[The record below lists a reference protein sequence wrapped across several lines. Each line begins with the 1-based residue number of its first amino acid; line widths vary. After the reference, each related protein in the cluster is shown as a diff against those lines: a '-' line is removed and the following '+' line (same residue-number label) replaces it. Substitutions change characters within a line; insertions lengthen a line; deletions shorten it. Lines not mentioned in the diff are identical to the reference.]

1 MKLQK
6 RLAGVLSGL
15 ACISLLASCTPHS
28 DGTHPVTI
36 TDAGNASNLFDPPVQ
51 NATGWEVTTHEEV
64 IPARILCR
72 MSGAGNYFKTYNLK
86 PEDTSS
92 APPVPGSTLVSLNPQ
107 DGSVR
112 WARNITPEMRTNYV
126 ESYTGAKSTT
136 PQDSFLDFQECAGSS
151 FVSNERYLAFYLRP
165 WMASEG
171 SSNIGDQRMKIVV
184 LDAETG
190 NEVRTV
196 EVSGLVLGQAI
207 INDSLVVETA
217 QNYYPA
223 GTGILNVFSLTD
235 PHAEPTTTRTDN
247 WLIGSTKN
255 SLLMSPQSSGKY
267 SGFRGSGPY
276 WVSTITRTT
285 TSGEELDT
293 FTGVTAIHPN
303 GWIERA
309 KDPKAA
315 VTEAAANPKNALL
328 TTLPRDLINIDS
340 GTSLDITGQ
349 YVADVSLPTG
359 PGLLLQTVT
368 TTGEG
373 KKEKTTFINHS
384 WLPATPDST
393 EPHTNDI
400 QQIGLEN
407 KANKVFSKTIHMGE
421 EDN

>member
-15 ACISLLASCTPHS
+15 ACISLLASCTPNAG
-28 DGTHPVTI
+28 GTHPVTI
-36 TDAGNASNLFDPPVQ
+36 TDAGDASDLFDPPVQ
-51 NATGWEVTTHEEV
+51 NAAGWEVTTHEEI

-72 MSGAGNYFKTYNLK
+72 MSGVENYLITTKSK
-86 PEDTSS
+86 SGESSS
-92 APPVPGSTLVSLNPQ
+92 ATPLTGTTLVSLNPQ
-107 DGSVR
+107 DVSVR
-112 WARNITPEMRTNYV
+112 WARNITPEMHTHYF
-126 ESYTGAKSTT
+126 YDKSTT
-136 PQDSFLDFQECAGSS
+136 PQESFLDFQECAGTS
-151 FVSNERYLAFYLRP
+151 FVSNERYLAFYLWP

-171 SSNIGDQRMKIVV
+171 SSNISDQRMNIVV
-184 LDAETG
+184 LDAATG

-207 INDSLVVETA
+207 VNDSLVVETA

-247 WLIGSTKN
+247 WLIGSAKD

-267 SGFRGSGPY
+267 SDFSGRGPY
-276 WVSTITRTT
+276 WISTLTRTT
-285 TSGEELDT
+285 VSGEALET

-315 VTEAAANPKNALL
+315 VTAAAANPKNALL

-373 KKEKTTFINHS
+373 KKEKTMFINHS
-384 WLPATPDST
+384 WLPATPDAT

-407 KANKVFSKTIHMGE
+407 KASRVFSKTIHMGE
-421 EDN
+421 EDK

>member
-1 MKLQK
+1 MKLHK
-6 RLAGVLSGL
+6 RLAGILTGL
-15 ACISLLASCTPHS
+15 ACISLLASCTPNAG
-28 DGTHPVTI
+28 GTHPVAI

-51 NATGWEVTTHEEV
+51 NAAGWEVTTHEEV

-72 MSGAGNYFKTYNLK
+72 MSGVGNYLITTKSK

-92 APPVPGSTLVSLNPQ
+92 ITPDSATTLASLNPQ

-112 WARNITPEMRTNYV
+112 WARKITPEMRTNYV
-126 ESYTGAKSTT
+126 TSYTGAKSTT
-136 PQDSFLDFQECAGSS
+136 PQDSFLDFQECAGTS

-171 SSNIGDQRMKIVV
+171 SSNISDQRMNIVV
-184 LDAETG
+184 LDATTG
-190 NEVRTV
+190 NEVRTI

-207 INDSLVVETA
+207 VNDSLVVETT

-223 GTGILNVFSLTD
+223 GTGVLNVFSLTD

-247 WLIGSTKN
+247 WLIGSTKD

-267 SGFRGSGPY
+267 SGFSGRGPY
-276 WVSTITRTT
+276 WISTITRTT
-285 TSGEELDT
+285 TSGEELET

-407 KANKVFSKTIHMGE
+407 KASKVFSKTIHMGE

>member
-15 ACISLLASCTPHS
+15 ACISLLASCTPNAG
-28 DGTHPVTI
+28 GTHPVTI
-36 TDAGNASNLFDPPVQ
+36 TDAGDASNLFDPPVQ
-51 NATGWEVTTHEEV
+51 NAAGWEVTTHEEV

-72 MSGAGNYFKTYNLK
+72 MSGVENYLITTNSK
-86 PEDTSS
+86 PDDTSS
-92 APPVPGSTLVSLNPQ
+92 AAPDSATTLVSLNPQ

-112 WARNITPEMRTNYV
+112 WARKITPEMHTNYV
-126 ESYTGAKSTT
+126 ENHTSNKSKN
-136 PQDSFLDFQECAGSS
+136 PQESFLDFQECAGTS

-171 SSNIGDQRMKIVV
+171 SSNISDQRMNIVV

-190 NEVRTV
+190 NEVRTI

-207 INDSLVVETA
+207 VNDSLVVETA

-247 WLIGSTKN
+247 WLIGSTKD
-255 SLLMSPQSSGKY
+255 SLLMSPQNSLMRLPDLDSY
-267 SGFRGSGPY
+267 
-276 WVSTITRTT
+276 VISTIIRTT
-285 TSGEELDT
+285 VTGEELET
-293 FTGVTAIHPN
+293 ITGVTAIHPN

-309 KDPKAA
+309 KNPQ
-315 VTEAAANPKNALL
+315 EAAETAASPDKTPLAP
-328 TTLPRDLINIDS
+328 LPRNLINIGS
-340 GTSLDITGQ
+340 GASVDVTGQ

-359 PGLLLQTVT
+359 PGLLMRTVT

-373 KKEKTTFINHS
+373 ENKKTTYTNHS
-384 WLPATPDST
+384 WIPATPDAA
-393 EPHTNDI
+393 EPRTDDI
-400 QQIGLEN
+400 QRIDVDSN
-407 KANKVFSKTIHMGE
+407 ADKVFSKTIHMGE
-421 EDN
+421 EDK

>member
-1 MKLQK
+1 MNLHK
-6 RLAGVLSGL
+6 RLAGVLTGL
-15 ACISLLASCTPHS
+15 VCTALLASCTPHS

-51 NATGWEVTTHEEV
+51 NATGWEVATHEEV
-64 IPARILCR
+64 IPAQILCR
-72 MSGAGNYFKTYNLK
+72 MSGVGNYLITTKSK

-92 APPVPGSTLVSLNPQ
+92 VTPDSATTLASMNPQ

-112 WARNITPEMRTNYV
+112 WARKITPEMRTNYV

-171 SSNIGDQRMKIVV
+171 SSNIGDQRMNIVV

-190 NEVRTV
+190 NEVRTI

-207 INDSLVVETA
+207 VNDSLVVETA

-247 WLIGSTKN
+247 WLIGSTKD

-267 SGFRGSGPY
+267 SGFSGRGPY
-276 WVSTITRTT
+276 WISTITRTT
-285 TSGEELDT
+285 TSGEEMET
-293 FTGVTAIHPN
+293 ITGVTAIHPN

-315 VTEAAANPKNALL
+315 VTAAAANPKNALL

-359 PGLLLQTVT
+359 PALLLQTVT

-373 KKEKTTFINHS
+373 EKEKTTFINYS
-384 WLPATPDST
+384 WLPATPDAT
-393 EPHTNDI
+393 EPRTNDI

-407 KANKVFSKTIHMGE
+407 KASKVFSKTIHMGE
-421 EDN
+421 EDK

>member
-1 MKLQK
+1 
-6 RLAGVLSGL
+6 
-15 ACISLLASCTPHS
+15 
-28 DGTHPVTI
+28 
-36 TDAGNASNLFDPPVQ
+36 
-51 NATGWEVTTHEEV
+51 
-64 IPARILCR
+64 
-72 MSGAGNYFKTYNLK
+72 MSH
-86 PEDTSS
+86 
-92 APPVPGSTLVSLNPQ
+92 
-107 DGSVR
+107 
-112 WARNITPEMRTNYV
+112 
-126 ESYTGAKSTT
+126 SYTGAKSTT

-171 SSNIGDQRMKIVV
+171 SSSISDQRMNIVV

-196 EVSGLVLGQAI
+196 EVSGIVLGQAI
-207 INDSLVVETA
+207 VNDSLVVETA

-223 GTGILNVFSLTD
+223 GTGVLNVFSLTD
-235 PHAEPTTTRTDN
+235 PHAEPATIRTDN
-247 WLIGSTKN
+247 WLIGSTKD

-276 WVSTITRTT
+276 WISTITRTT
-285 TSGEELDT
+285 VSGEEMET

-309 KDPKAA
+309 QDPKAA
-315 VTEAAANPKNALL
+315 VTEAAANPANALL

-359 PGLLLQTVT
+359 PALLLQTVT

-373 KKEKTTFINHS
+373 EKEKTTFINHS
-384 WLPATPDST
+384 WLPAAPDAT
-393 EPHTNDI
+393 EPRTNDI

-407 KANKVFSKTIHMGE
+407 KASKVFSKTIHMGE
-421 EDN
+421 EDK

>member
-1 MKLQK
+1 MKLRK
-6 RLAGVLSGL
+6 RVICALTGL
-15 ACISLLASCTPHS
+15 ACVALLASCTPHS
-28 DGTHPVTI
+28 DGARSVTI
-36 TDAGNASNLFDPPVQ
+36 TEAGNASEILGSPIQTD
-51 NATGWEVTTHEEV
+51 TGWEVTFPESTTT
-64 IPARILCR
+64 ARDNCE
-72 MSGAGNYFKTYNLK
+72 ATDWPVTYLENPNNENGSASSEAAK
-86 PEDTSS
+86 PE
-92 APPVPGSTLVSLNPQ
+92 STLVSLNPQ

-112 WARNITPEMRTNYV
+112 WARTIKPAMHTHNFRGSSN
-126 ESYTGAKSTT
+126 T
-136 PQDSFLDFQECAGSS
+136 PQSMFLRSQQCAIAAL
-151 FVSNERYLAFYLRP
+151 VSNERYLAFYLRP
-165 WMASEG
+165 WMTSEG
-171 SSNIGDQRMKIVV
+171 SSNISDQRMNIVV

-207 INDSLVVETA
+207 VNDSLVVETA

-223 GTGILNVFSLTD
+223 GTGVLNVFSLTD

-247 WLIGSTKN
+247 WLIGSTKD

-267 SGFRGSGPY
+267 SGFSGRGPY
-276 WVSTITRTT
+276 WISTITRTT
-285 TSGEELDT
+285 TSGEELET

-373 KKEKTTFINHS
+373 KKEKTMFINHS
-384 WLPATPDST
+384 WLPATPDAT

-421 EDN
+421 ENK